1 MDEAHSFNDATARR
15 DGMEGITER
24 NGLPP
29 IICTAELIWWKD
41 DGSTVTKEVPFVKLS
56 EVRGEQF
63 CAVTGRDLFSALD
76 ENAYYPFEIYWYHV
90 RSGMRV
96 CMPFYA
102 STSIEVVLDNVWKDE
117 DLMAMAR
124 SLCPELPAVRGTV
137 NLIEK
142 ANHLGENGGEVDL

>member
-1 MDEAHSFNDATARR
+1 
-15 DGMEGITER
+15 MEGMNER
-24 NGLPP
+24 NELPP
-29 IICTAELIWWKD
+29 IIGTAELIWRKD
-41 DGSTVTKEVPFVKLS
+41 DDSIVTKEVPFVKLS

-124 SLCPELPAVRGTV
+124 SRYQGLPTVRGTV

-142 ANHLGENGGEVDL
+142 ADHLAENEQEVDS

>member
-1 MDEAHSFNDATARR
+1 
-15 DGMEGITER
+15 MEGITER

-29 IICTAELIWWKD
+29 IIGTAELIWRKD

-63 CAVTGRDLFSALD
+63 CAVMGRDLFSAFD
-76 ENAYYPFEIYWYHV
+76 ENAYQPSEIYWYHV

-96 CMPFYA
+96 CEPFYA
-102 STSIEVVLDNVWKDE
+102 SIPIEVVLDNVWKDE
-117 DLMAMAR
+117 DLMTIAR
-124 SLCPELPAVRGTV
+124 SRGQELPTVRGTV

-142 ANHLGENGGEVDL
+142 ANHLAENEQEVTSCG